1 MTTLNI
7 SLPEQMR
14 SFIESQVS
22 KGFYSTASD
31 YIRDLIRDDQKRKD
45 QAKLESLLLEALE
58 GDDPQE
64 FAPEFF
70 ERLRERARQAIKAK
84 EGKTSC
90 DRAMFTGERGSNR
103 TFSNN
108 SSISWGSARKPL
120 CASWKPSKRLSR
132 DWPECL

>member
-14 SFIESQVS
+14 SFIENQVS

-58 GDDPQE
+58 GGDPQE

-70 ERLRERARQAIKAK
+70 DRLRERARQAIRAK
-84 EGKTSC
+84 EGK
-90 DRAMFTGERGSNR
+90 
-103 TFSNN
+103 
-108 SSISWGSARKPL
+108 IS
-120 CASWKPSKRLSR
+120 
-132 DWPECL
+132 

>member
-45 QAKLESLLLEALE
+45 QEKLEFLLLDALE
-58 GDDPQE
+58 KGGSQE
-64 FAPEFF
+64 FTPEFF
-70 ERLRERARQAIKAK
+70 EQLRERARQAIKAK
-84 EGKTSC
+84 EGKTS
-90 DRAMFTGERGSNR
+90 
-103 TFSNN
+103 
-108 SSISWGSARKPL
+108 
-120 CASWKPSKRLSR
+120 
-132 DWPECL
+132 

>member
-7 SLPEQMR
+7 SLPDQMR
-14 SFIESQVS
+14 SFVESQVS

-58 GDDPQE
+58 GGDPQE

-70 ERLRERARQAIKAK
+70 DRLRERARQAIKAK
-84 EGKTSC
+84 EGKMS
-90 DRAMFTGERGSNR
+90 
-103 TFSNN
+103 
-108 SSISWGSARKPL
+108 
-120 CASWKPSKRLSR
+120 
-132 DWPECL
+132 